1 MLAVVREPRIER
13 WSSGSGHDSPSLR
26 ERPTRGRRLALLAV
40 LALAVVGAALWSYRS
55 LDYRPAF
62 SRAAGTLVSVRDST
76 LVGTAS
82 DGKTLTDVTLVSETG
97 LEVRLRSRAFPRR
110 DGERHPAVLM
120 IGGFSTGR
128 KAANLPQTTE
138 NLVVASIDYPYD
150 GPRALRGREWLRHLG
165 DVRRGLLRTPSALL
179 LAAQYLYTRE
189 DVDPSRVSIVG
200 VSLGV
205 PFAVAAAATDRRL
218 SGAAYL
224 HGGGDIRRLYEYA
237 YGSRTPD
244 WLTPILSWMVSWLT
258 APLEPTKYA
267 GEVAP
272 RPTLQVNATHDDFIP
287 RACVT
292 ALYDATRQPK
302 RLLWIDGQHV
312 DASQAEIVDAL
323 MQLTLDWM
331 AEQGLR

>member
-1 MLAVVREPRIER
+1 MRKAALVAVLGLAVV
-13 WSSGSGHDSPSLR
+13 
-26 ERPTRGRRLALLAV
+26 A
-40 LALAVVGAALWSYRS
+40 AALGSYRTR
-55 LDYRPAF
+55 DYRPAF
-62 SRAAGTLVSVRDST
+62 SRAAGTLVAVRDST
-76 LVGTAS
+76 EVGTAS
-82 DGKTLTDVTLVSETG
+82 DGKAITDVTLVSGTG

-128 KAANLPQTTE
+128 RAADLPSTTE
-138 NLVVASIDYPYD
+138 NLVIASIDYPYE
-150 GPRALRGREWLRHLG
+150 GPRELVGRQWLRHLG

-205 PFAVAAAATDRRL
+205 PFAVVAAATDRRL

-237 YGSRTPD
+237 YGGRTPG
-244 WLTPILSWMVSWLT
+244 WLSPVLAWTVDWLT

-267 GEVAP
+267 GQVAP
-272 RPTLQVNATHDDFIP
+272 RPTLQVNATADDFIP

-302 RLLWIDGQHV
+302 RLLWIDGGHV
-312 DASQAEIVDAL
+312 DASEAEIVDDL
-323 MQLTLDWM
+323 MRLTLDWM
-331 AEQGLR
+331 AEEGLR

>member
-1 MLAVVREPRIER
+1 MQMLKVFVLMAGLMALLGGLGLAVV
-13 WSSGSGHDSPSLR
+13 L
-26 ERPTRGRRLALLAV
+26 
-40 LALAVVGAALWSYRS
+40 AALWSYRTR
-55 LDYRPAF
+55 DYRPTF
-62 SRAAGTLVSVRDST
+62 SRAAGTLVTVRDST

-82 DGKTLTDVTLVSETG
+82 DGKALTDVTLVSGTG

-120 IGGFSTGR
+120 IGGFATGR
-128 KAANLPQTTE
+128 KAADLPRSTGNLI
-138 NLVVASIDYPYD
+138 VASIDYPYE
-150 GPRALRGREWLRHLG
+150 GPHKLRGREWLRHLG
-165 DVRRGLLRTPSALL
+165 EVRRGLLRTPSALL

-237 YGSRTPD
+237 YASRTPD
-244 WLTPILSWMVSWLT
+244 WLTPILSWTVSWLT

-267 GEVAP
+267 GDVAP
-272 RPTLQVNATHDDFIP
+272 RPTLQINATNDDFIP

-292 ALYDATRQPK
+292 ALYDATREPK
-302 RLLWIDGQHV
+302 RLLWIDGGHV
-312 DASQAEIVDAL
+312 DASEAEIVESL
-323 MQLTLDWM
+323 MRLTLDWM
-331 AEQGLR
+331 TEEGLR

>member
-1 MLAVVREPRIER
+1 MSRIEKCP
-13 WSSGSGHDSPSLR
+13 SGGGHDSPSPR
-26 ERPTRGRRLALLAV
+26 ERPTRGRRAALLALLG
-40 LALAVVGAALWSYRS
+40 LAVVAAALWSYRTR
-55 LDYRPAF
+55 DYRPAF
-62 SRAAGTLVSVRDST
+62 SRAAGTLVAVRDST
-76 LVGTAS
+76 LVGIAA
-82 DGKTLTDVTLVSETG
+82 DGKALTDVTLVSGTG

-120 IGGFSTGR
+120 IGGFATGR
-128 KAANLPQTTE
+128 KAADLPRSTE

-150 GPRALRGREWLRHLG
+150 GPSDLRGREWLRHLG
-165 DVRRGLLRTPSALL
+165 DVRRGLLRTPPALL

-200 VSLGV
+200 ISLGV

-244 WLTPILSWMVSWLT
+244 WLTPILSWTVSWLT

-272 RPTLQVNATHDDFIP
+272 RPTLQVNATQDDFIP

-292 ALYDATRQPK
+292 ALYDATREPK
-302 RLLWIDGQHV
+302 RLLWIDGGHV
-312 DASQAEIVDAL
+312 DASEAEIVESL
-323 MQLTLDWM
+323 MRLTLDWM
-331 AEQGLR
+331 AGEGLR